1 MKKVNLSEEAYK
13 KLINEISYGLVDK
26 SDDVHYEIF
35 YEMKNTFSDF
45 YDTVKYNADTNNPY
59 VKKIKE
65 YADAI
70 KAILDRKENQATN
83 FGNELNKFDQEKFYG
98 DKERPEDMEDFYN
111 VDLRALQQK
120 YPK

>member
-1 MKKVNLSEEAYK
+1 MKKVNLSEQAYN

-35 YEMKNTFSDF
+35 YEMKSAFSDF

-70 KAILDRKENQATN
+70 KAILDKKEDQARN
-83 FGNELNKFDQEKFYG
+83 FGDELNKFDREKFYG
-98 DKERPEDMEDFYN
+98 DKERPEEMEDYDN
-111 VDLRALQQK
+111 VDLRYLQQK